1 MVIKKSDL
9 IRACESQQRQVAV
22 AGGDNLHADRQVT
35 RLDTARHRNGRW
47 TERTRERGEDR
58 MTSGT
63 DGFAV
68 DNRRMGIPGGPRHRR
83 RGRSQQ
89 EIEAFEAGFERTLP
103 LGDKRTS
110 ILPHLTAS
118 VCSALPFTPRA

>member
-22 AGGDNLHADRQVT
+22 AGGANLHADRQVT

-63 DGFAV
+63 TGLPSITEGWESLAGQGIAAV
-68 DNRRMGIPGGPRHRR
+68 VGVSRKSRR
-83 RGRSQQ
+83 SKQ
-89 EIEAFEAGFERTLP
+89 ASNERFLW
-103 LGDKRTS
+103 DKRTS

-118 VCSALPFTPRA
+118 VCSAFPFTPRA